1 QLPEDLMALLTLP
14 PELYFELAAFLEAK
28 DLVTLLQTS
37 KQVYPIIEYILY
49 YRDTKSNSPVSL
61 LWAVRKGMINT
72 ARKALRALEC
82 ERISHDLQSKYTI
95 QLILNEALCLAASGG
110 HTHIVQLILD
120 EGADA
125 SAQRG
130 GRATALQLA
139 VLHRH
144 KEIINLIL
152 AASS

>member
-1 QLPEDLMALLTLP
+1 
-14 PELYFELAAFLEAK
+14 
-28 DLVTLLQTS
+28 
-37 KQVYPIIEYILY
+37 
-49 YRDTKSNSPVSL
+49 
-61 LWAVRKGMINT
+61 MINT

-82 ERISHDLQSKYTI
+82 ERISHDLQSKDTF